1 MDDVGTGVRCRNE
14 AHGFQVNMMWP
25 MTSVAVAAICV
36 ILGMLSVFQVL
47 LIVGLP
53 LGRFAWGGQRMV
65 LPPRL
70 RVGSAFSVVLYV
82 IFAWIALERAK
93 ATDVL
98 PGDGFV
104 IVATWVLASY
114 FVLGSVMNAI
124 SRSKQERLTMT
135 PVSLV
140 LAALFFALAAA

>member
-1 MDDVGTGVRCRNE
+1 
-14 AHGFQVNMMWP
+14 

-36 ILGMLSVFQVL
+36 ILGMLAVFQVL
-47 LIVGLP
+47 LIAGLP
-53 LGRFAWGGQRMV
+53 LGRFAWGGQHVV

-70 RVGSAFSVVLYV
+70 RVGSGVSIVLYAV
-82 IFAWIALERAK
+82 FAWVALERTE

-104 IVATWVLASY
+104 IIATWVLAGY
-114 FVLGSVMNAI
+114 FLLGTVMNAI
-124 SRSKQERLTMT
+124 SRSKPERLTMT

-140 LAALFFALAAA
+140 LAVLFFALATA